1 MHICIHTIIKYF
13 HLCIKSV
20 NELVS
25 DIYRNCFL
33 FIQLYIYD
41 QIESFLFRIIL
52 YLYEINKL
60 EYLYITL
67 TSVVSI
73 LPLQNNT
80 K

>member
-60 EYLYITL
+60 IRVPVHHFDIGSFN
-67 TSVVSI
+67 TSFAE
-73 LPLQNNT
+73 
-80 K
+80 